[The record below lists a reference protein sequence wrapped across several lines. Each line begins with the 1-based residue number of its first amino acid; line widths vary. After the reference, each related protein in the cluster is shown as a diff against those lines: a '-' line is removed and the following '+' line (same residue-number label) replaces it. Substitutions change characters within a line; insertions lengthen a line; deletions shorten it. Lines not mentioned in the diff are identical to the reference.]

1 MPVFRRIV
9 TAIMVACILF
19 FSLLGDRNVA
29 AEDDGNAISQK
40 KTLAVDALINQ
51 IGELRAEKI
60 LKEELSLNSR
70 VDEANG
76 ISDARETDLDDQIED
91 LERSLQE
98 LDVEILSDD
107 QINEMMGDDGVRAV
121 VPGSTS
127 SLKWYSS
134 RATYTYW
141 GQEYMVHRVYA
152 QALSSASNLAV
163 IDSGS
168 TLYDCEDVVITE
180 NTDILSIYVSKAVG
194 LVPWLSYLPYEL
206 TGGTFTYLS
215 GTVDE
220 VCSATY
226 SIMGTVCFSY
236 VYPIEDGDDWEML
249 SFVSTSFKMA
259 AAVSV
264 AGVQNENPY
273 AYTYDEINGTTAS
286 TNYSSLEMA
295 VQAYVNGASAPRNSY
310 VDYIQFKGPDGKLAA
325 HVNLPT
331 PDSPLHVH

>member
-1 MPVFRRIV
+1 
-9 TAIMVACILF
+9 
-19 FSLLGDRNVA
+19 
-29 AEDDGNAISQK
+29 
-40 KTLAVDALINQ
+40 
-51 IGELRAEKI
+51 
-60 LKEELSLNSR
+60 
-70 VDEANG
+70 
-76 ISDARETDLDDQIED
+76 
-91 LERSLQE
+91 
-98 LDVEILSDD
+98 
-107 QINEMMGDDGVRAV
+107 
-121 VPGSTS
+121 
-127 SLKWYSS
+127 
-134 RATYTYW
+134 
-141 GQEYMVHRVYA
+141 MVHRVYA

-286 TNYSSLEMA
+286 TNYSSLELA